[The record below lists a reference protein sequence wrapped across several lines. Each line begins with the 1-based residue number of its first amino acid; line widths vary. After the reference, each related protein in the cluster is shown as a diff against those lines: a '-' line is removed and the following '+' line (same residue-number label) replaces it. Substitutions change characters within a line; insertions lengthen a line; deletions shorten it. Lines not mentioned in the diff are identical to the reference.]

1 MRTEFIAERK
11 RELKLTNQMIS
22 DSTGIALST
31 LDKITCGANTNPKL
45 DTLQELAK
53 VLQCTLD
60 DFADEPTNTQR
71 QPLQP
76 SVSPDAMKVALDYD
90 ALDYRGKYA
99 VRSVIDAESAYL
111 RRSGA
116 SGADDPYEPEIRREI
131 VATKQ
136 LIDKSA
142 K

>member
-1 MRTEFIAERK
+1 MKRK
-11 RELKLTNQMIS
+11 GGRRKCAQSSSQSEN
-22 DSTGIALST
+22 
-31 LDKITCGANTNPKL
+31 
-45 DTLQELAK
+45 
-53 VLQCTLD
+53 
-60 DFADEPTNTQR
+60 
-71 QPLQP
+71 
-76 SVSPDAMKVALDYD
+76 D

-99 VRSVIDAESAYL
+99 VRSVLDAESAYL

-116 SGADDPYEPEIRREI
+116 DDPYEPEIWREI